1 MFDLIAP
8 FYDRLLGSMEDLKP
22 IEDYLKGPIILDLG
36 GGTGRVSQHIED
48 SFMRIILDE
57 SMNMLRQAKKKGLYA
72 VRGYAESL
80 PFPGE
85 SMDTILIV
93 DSFHHFKDH
102 KQVLRECYRV
112 LKKGG
117 TVIIR
122 EPDIDKFPIKV
133 VALLER
139 MALMRSKFYSYR
151 DIIDMA
157 EGFGAEVERGSTF
170 FNLILKK
177 I

>member
-22 IEDYLKGPIILDLG
+22 IEDYLKGPVLLDLG

-72 VRGYAESL
+72 VRGYAEAL
-80 PFPGE
+80 PFPDE
-85 SMDTILIV
+85 SVDTILIV
-93 DSFHHFKDH
+93 DAFHHFRNH
-102 KQVLRECYRV
+102 RQVIKECHRV
-112 LKKGG
+112 LKRGG
-117 TVIIR
+117 TLLIR
-122 EPDIDKFPIKV
+122 EPDIDKFSIKV
-133 VALLER
+133 VAFLER

-157 EGFGAEVERGSTF
+157 KGFGAKVERGNTF